1 MVDRYSIQE
10 LKDIVA
16 PLAQKYGAQRVYL
29 FGSYARR
36 DMTESSDVDLRIDK
50 GSIRGLAL
58 AGFLVDLEDALGLK
72 VDLIPTTSLDG
83 QFLSSIPEDEVLTV
97 IAVSWNTSFP
107 TVSRSKQPSTALE
120 TVMPFFPMTPFIETQ
135 RPSVSFKLGSWLAS

>member
-1 MVDRYSIQE
+1 MAEKYSIQE
-10 LKDIVA
+10 LKDIVT

-58 AGFLVDLEDALGLK
+58 AGLL

-83 QFLSSIPEDEVLTV
+83 QFLSSIQEDEVL
-97 IAVSWNTSFP
+97 
-107 TVSRSKQPSTALE
+107 LYE
-120 TVMPFFPMTPFIETQ
+120 
-135 RPSVSFKLGSWLAS
+135 AS

>member
-1 MVDRYSIQE
+1 MAEKYSIQE
-10 LKDIVA
+10 LKDIVT

-50 GSIRGLAL
+50 GLAL

-83 QFLSSIPEDEVLTV
+83 QFLSSIQEDEVL
-97 IAVSWNTSFP
+97 
-107 TVSRSKQPSTALE
+107 LYE
-120 TVMPFFPMTPFIETQ
+120 
-135 RPSVSFKLGSWLAS
+135 AS

>member
-36 DMTESSDVDLRIDK
+36 DMT
-50 GSIRGLAL
+50 
-58 AGFLVDLEDALGLK
+58 
-72 VDLIPTTSLDG
+72 
-83 QFLSSIPEDEVLTV
+83 
-97 IAVSWNTSFP
+97 
-107 TVSRSKQPSTALE
+107 
-120 TVMPFFPMTPFIETQ
+120 
-135 RPSVSFKLGSWLAS
+135 

>member
-16 PLAQKYGAQRVYL
+16 PLAQKYGVQRVYL

-50 GSIRGLAL
+50 GLHPWPGPGGSPG
-58 AGFLVDLEDALGLK
+58 GPGGC
-72 VDLIPTTSLDG
+72 P
-83 QFLSSIPEDEVLTV
+83 
-97 IAVSWNTSFP
+97 
-107 TVSRSKQPSTALE
+107 RSKSRLDPDHQPGW
-120 TVMPFFPMTPFIETQ
+120 TVFVLHPG
-135 RPSVSFKLGSWLAS
+135 R

>member
-1 MVDRYSIQE
+1 MAEKYSIQE
-10 LKDIVA
+10 LKDIVT

-29 FGSYARR
+29 FRR

-83 QFLSSIPEDEVLTV
+83 QFLSSIQEDEVL
-97 IAVSWNTSFP
+97 
-107 TVSRSKQPSTALE
+107 LYE
-120 TVMPFFPMTPFIETQ
+120 
-135 RPSVSFKLGSWLAS
+135 AS

>member
-1 MVDRYSIQE
+1 MEVDRMTEKYSIQE
-10 LKDIVA
+10 LKDIVT

-72 VDLIPTTSLDG
+72 VDLIPTSSLDG
-83 QFLSSIPEDEVLTV
+83 QFLSSIQEDEVLLYE
-97 IAVSWNTSFP
+97 A
-107 TVSRSKQPSTALE
+107 
-120 TVMPFFPMTPFIETQ
+120 
-135 RPSVSFKLGSWLAS
+135 SWLPYISRKQNSHPAGVFLAEYTGVAVLALTRFAKI